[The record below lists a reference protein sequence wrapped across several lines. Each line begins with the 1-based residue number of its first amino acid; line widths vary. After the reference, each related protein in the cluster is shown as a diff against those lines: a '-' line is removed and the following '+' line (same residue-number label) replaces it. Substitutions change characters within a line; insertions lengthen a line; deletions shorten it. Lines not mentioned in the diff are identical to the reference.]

1 MESQGTPFE
10 NRQGMKPSPLV
21 ELNPNMLVRDIER
34 MHTARFTV
42 HTLHI
47 IPNPDVCQDEGT
59 RGAGGRRLHHAQHP
73 EAG

>member
-1 MESQGTPFE
+1 MEFLGTPFE
-10 NRQGMKPSPLV
+10 NGEGMMPSSLV
-21 ELNPNMLVRDIER
+21 ELSPNMLVRDVER
-34 MHTARFTV
+34 MHTTRFTV
-42 HTLHI
+42 NTLPI